1 MARQLIVCCDGTN
14 NNLTGRTKDTNVA
27 QLCELLAPDV
37 NDQILYY
44 DPGVGNAS
52 ELLGATFTDRFSRS
66 FDRYYGLAFGKGIY
80 ENVAEAYR
88 FLMRNWQP
96 GDQIFMFGFSRGAF
110 TARSVAG
117 MVNQFGI
124 LRPDM
129 DVMVSTVLSV
139 YFSDR
144 DDNPEMYQRVTA
156 QLKGMFAAD
165 DARLATVHFIGVW
178 DTVESVG
185 APFLSR
191 KITAVPTIV
200 GKRLTHVRHALAL
213 DEHRLTFKPR
223 LYHIEEKSK
232 YRAEQSIQ
240 QVWFSGSHCD
250 VGGGYDN
257 AQAGL
262 SQQAFLW
269 MVRESAGCELRLETT
284 LLTVPNGPPD
294 DEKIIQML
302 DGKSNQTAARQKLA
316 HSETYLTPWWA
327 LGGLN
332 VRDTA
337 PGNDLPVQSP
347 TVDSNKLVFPADT
360 AWKTRRSWTPLLFA
374 AVAVFVCWII
384 QGALLFGLPTPT
396 GHNVFYHAYSALK
409 AIPEVVRANNAFAWW
424 QLTWFWPLHWPVLE
438 PSFILGTFIKPA
450 TAVLVDFFM
459 IPAYGYLLARA
470 VSWAF
475 AKLAR
480 LRTTAS
486 TVSKILNVL
495 GYAALVMILGD
506 IAENI
511 FTWLVLW
518 TQQSVLVP
526 NAETVFGVLMTLA
539 ALAKWLGC
547 AGSLALVGWALAS
560 LHQIKPDNS

>member
-14 NNLTGRTKDTNVA
+14 NNLTGRSKDTNVA

-44 DPGVGNAS
+44 DPGVGNSS

-88 FLMRNWQP
+88 FLMRNWRP

-110 TARSVAG
+110 TVRSVAG

-129 DVMVSTVLSV
+129 DVMVSTVLSA

-144 DDNPEMYQRVTA
+144 KDNPEMYRRVTA
-156 QLKGMFAAD
+156 QLRDLCSAG
-165 DARLATVHFIGVW
+165 DARLAGVHFIGVW

-185 APFLSR
+185 APLMTR
-191 KITAVPTIV
+191 KITAVPTIA
-200 GKRLTHVRHALAL
+200 GKRFTHVRHALAL
-213 DEHRLTFKPR
+213 DEHRVTFKPR
-223 LYHIEEKSK
+223 LYHIEEKSN
-232 YRAEQSIQ
+232 YRADQTIA

-269 MVRESAGCELRLETT
+269 MVHESAACELRLETG
-284 LLTVPNGPPD
+284 LLTAPSGPPD
-294 DEKIIQML
+294 ESKIIQLL
-302 DGKSNQTAARQKLA
+302 DDKSNQTAARQKQA
-316 HSETYLTPWWA
+316 HSETYITPWWA

-332 VRDTA
+332 VRDA
-337 PGNDLPVQSP
+337 SRGEGIAVQSP
-347 TVDSNKLVFPADT
+347 TVDNNKLVFPADT
-360 AWKTRRSWTPLLFA
+360 SWQAQRSVAPLVWA
-374 AVAVFVCWII
+374 ALACFVFWVI
-384 QGALLFGLPTPT
+384 QGALLFGLPTPP
-396 GHNVFYHAYSALK
+396 GHNFFKHIVAALK
-409 AIPEVVRANNAFAWW
+409 AIPEVTRANFAFAWW
-424 QLTWFWPLHWPVLE
+424 QLTWYWPLHWPVLE

-450 TAVLVDFFM
+450 TAVLIDFFM

-480 LRTTAS
+480 LRTTDS
-486 TVSKILNVL
+486 TGPELLNLL
-495 GYAALVMILGD
+495 GKAALLMVLGD
-506 IAENI
+506 IAENL

-526 NAETVFGVLMTLA
+526 NAETVFGILMSLA
-539 ALAKWLGC
+539 ALAKWLGL
-547 AGSLALVGWALAS
+547 AGSVALVGWACVPR
-560 LHQIKPDNS
+560 K

>member
-14 NNLTGRTKDTNVA
+14 NNLTGRSKDTNVA
-27 QLCELLAPDV
+27 QLCELFAPDV

-66 FDRYYGLAFGKGIY
+66 FDRYYGLAFGEGIY
-80 ENVAEAYR
+80 ENVAQAYR

-96 GDQIFMFGFSRGAF
+96 GDQIFLFGFSRGAF
-110 TARSVAG
+110 TVRSVAG

-144 DDNPEMYQRVTA
+144 DDNPDLYRRVTA
-156 QLKGMFAAD
+156 QLKGRFAAD
-165 DARLATVHFIGVW
+165 DARLATVHFVGVW

-191 KITAVPTIV
+191 QITAVPTIV
-200 GKRLTHVRHALAL
+200 GKRFTHVRHALAL
-213 DEHRLTFKPR
+213 DEHRASFKPR
-223 LYHIEEKSK
+223 LYNIEEKSK

-269 MVRESAGCELRLETT
+269 MVRESASCELRLESG
-284 LLTVPNGPPD
+284 LLTAPNGPPD
-294 DEKIIQML
+294 DAKIILML
-302 DGKSNQTAARQKLA
+302 QGLSNQTEVRQKQA
-316 HSETYLTPWWA
+316 HSETYGTPWWA
-327 LGGLN
+327 LGGLK
-332 VRDTA
+332 VRDAA
-337 PGNDLPVQSP
+337 PGDAAPVQSP
-347 TVDSNKLVFPADT
+347 TVDNNQLVFPADT
-360 AWKTRRSWTPLLFA
+360 SWQTPRGMAPLVWA
-374 AVAVFVCWII
+374 ALACFVLWVI
-384 QGALLFGLPTPT
+384 QGALLFGLPLPP
-396 GHNVFYHAYSALK
+396 GHNIFNHMVAALK
-409 AIPEVVRANNAFAWW
+409 AIPEVARANNAFAWW

-475 AKLAR
+475 AKLAK
-480 LRTTAS
+480 LRTIAS
-486 TVSKILNVL
+486 KEPKLLNLL

-526 NAETVFGVLMTLA
+526 NVETVFGVLMTLA

-547 AGSLALVGWALAS
+547 AGSAALVGWACVA
-560 LHQIKPDNS
+560 KK